1 MEPREKAMLKA
12 IGYTF
17 QRAKMGPMFRS
28 IRKGYHGWFVNEA
41 EARLLTLCLQ
51 AVTRIHDYVKD
62 TGDVSMWDGPDT
74 YAFVPQGETAFRR
87 RQITGA
93 AKRMPVMPQLEEA
106 RIQAIQKQGFKAGRT
121 MQVDHFYTMAMIGGK
136 NERKMC

>member
-1 MEPREKAMLKA
+1 MEPRDKAMLKA
-12 IGYTF
+12 IGYSL

-93 AKRMPVMPQLEEA
+93 AKRMPVIPKLEEA
-106 RIQAIQKQGFKAGRT
+106 RIQTIKKQEFKHDRT
-121 MQVDHFYTMAMIGGK
+121 MRLDASTTLPKITVQI
-136 NERKMC
+136 